1 MYYHSNY
8 NRNNR
13 GSSGSNW
20 LNTILNFFANA
31 FAWIKSKLFKNWS
44 WRKSLKYGLYLM
56 ALGLISGSILFFVVS
71 LSLPSP
77 NKLSARAVAQSTKI
91 YARDET
97 TLLYEIHGEAK
108 RTLVQL
114 DDIPDYMEQAT
125 IAIED
130 RNFYKNQG
138 IEITGIIRALFKN
151 FQSGDLTGQGGSTIT
166 QQFVKNAVL
175 TNEKTYTRK
184 IKEAVLAIQIE
195 QRFEK
200 DEILQMYLNEIPYG
214 QNAYGVEAA
223 AQTYFAKS
231 ARDLTLA
238 ESAYLAAIPQAPT
251 FYSPNGPNRDRLEF
265 RKNLVLDEM
274 FAQGYI
280 TADQR
285 DEAKKQEV
293 AFSKIKTAIK
303 APHFVLYVQQLL
315 AEQYGEKTLEEGGLK
330 VITTLDWRLQ
340 EIAEQA
346 IKDGVARNET
356 RYKAENAALVS
367 IDPRN
372 GQILAMVGSRD
383 YFDEKYDG
391 QVNVAI
397 RERQPGSSF
406 KPYVYAAGF
415 EEGMSP
421 ATMLMDVRTTFG
433 TYGGQAYAPS
443 NYDGS
448 SHGPVSVRKALAGSL
463 NVPAV
468 KTLYLTGVQDA
479 INVASAMGIQSQ
491 MDTDR
496 CGLSLVLGG
505 CEVTLL
511 DHTSAMGVFANMG
524 ERHDHTPILKITD
537 SNNKVLKEYKEAGR
551 EVIDPRTAYQIVDI
565 MTDNSARAY
574 VFGSQSPLILP
585 GNRPVG
591 AKTGT
596 TQEWKDGWTMGYT
609 PSLAT
614 GVWTGNNDGR
624 LMSAGADGVLTAA
637 PIWNQFMRGAT
648 ENTPVEQFQ
657 QPDGIQRILVDSVS
671 GKLPTQYTPQTKSE
685 VFSSE
690 FLPKEEDDVHVGVE
704 VNRLNG
710 LLATDDTPDD
720 LRETRVYTVLKSEQ
734 PNNEN
739 WEAPVR
745 AWAKAAGYEQ
755 PPTEYDDGEY
765 DDEGND
771 ISTRLSFVTPTDNAK
786 VGQTFNV
793 RVSVSGQEKPESV
806 ELYLEGE
813 YMGRRSNAPYNFNI
827 TAETTGWKTLMA
839 VADMPDNERIQYSI
853 RVQVTEDA
861 GGSNESLTD
870 TLFSLPKSK
879 PDKTP
884 KNKKN

>member
-1 MYYHSNY
+1 
-8 NRNNR
+8 
-13 GSSGSNW
+13 
-20 LNTILNFFANA
+20 
-31 FAWIKSKLFKNWS
+31 
-44 WRKSLKYGLYLM
+44 
-56 ALGLISGSILFFVVS
+56 
-71 LSLPSP
+71 
-77 NKLSARAVAQSTKI
+77 
-91 YARDET
+91 
-97 TLLYEIHGEAK
+97 
-108 RTLVQL
+108 
-114 DDIPDYMEQAT
+114 
-125 IAIED
+125 
-130 RNFYKNQG
+130 
-138 IEITGIIRALFKN
+138 
-151 FQSGDLTGQGGSTIT
+151 
-166 QQFVKNAVL
+166 
-175 TNEKTYTRK
+175 
-184 IKEAVLAIQIE
+184 
-195 QRFEK
+195 
-200 DEILQMYLNEIPYG
+200 
-214 QNAYGVEAA
+214 
-223 AQTYFAKS
+223 
-231 ARDLTLA
+231 
-238 ESAYLAAIPQAPT
+238 
-251 FYSPNGPNRDRLEF
+251 
-265 RKNLVLDEM
+265 
-274 FAQGYI
+274 
-280 TADQR
+280 
-285 DEAKKQEV
+285 
-293 AFSKIKTAIK
+293 
-303 APHFVLYVQQLL
+303 
-315 AEQYGEKTLEEGGLK
+315 
-330 VITTLDWRLQ
+330 
-340 EIAEQA
+340 
-346 IKDGVARNET
+346 
-356 RYKAENAALVS
+356 
-367 IDPRN
+367 
-372 GQILAMVGSRD
+372 
-383 YFDEKYDG
+383 
-391 QVNVAI
+391 
-397 RERQPGSSF
+397 
-406 KPYVYAAGF
+406 
-415 EEGMSP
+415 
-421 ATMLMDVRTTFG
+421 
-433 TYGGQAYAPS
+433 
-443 NYDGS
+443 
-448 SHGPVSVRKALAGSL
+448 
-463 NVPAV
+463 
-468 KTLYLTGVQDA
+468 
-479 INVASAMGIQSQ
+479 
-491 MDTDR
+491 
-496 CGLSLVLGG
+496 
-505 CEVTLL
+505 
-511 DHTSAMGVFANMG
+511 
-524 ERHDHTPILKITD
+524 
-537 SNNKVLKEYKEAGR
+537 
-551 EVIDPRTAYQIVDI
+551 
-565 MTDNSARAY
+565 
-574 VFGSQSPLILP
+574 
-585 GNRPVG
+585 
-591 AKTGT
+591 
-596 TQEWKDGWTMGYT
+596 MGYT